1 MARTVLS
8 GPRPLFLAGF
18 VASAALIAIALYFQ
32 YVMALEPCPLC
43 ILQRIAVFALGAIFL
58 AGALHDPGLI
68 GRRIYALLALLTAVI
83 GGAIA
88 GRHVWLENLPEDQI
102 PACGP
107 GLNYML
113 DNFPLAKA
121 LELVLR
127 GSGECAEVTW
137 SFLGL
142 SIPAWTLVCFAA
154 FAVLSLCLFFKR
166 YARPAF

>member
-1 MARTVLS
+1 MARTALTA
-8 GPRPLFLAGF
+8 PRPLFLAGF
-18 VASAALIAIALYFQ
+18 VACTALIAIALYFQ
-32 YVMALEPCPLC
+32 HVMSLEPCPLC
-43 ILQRIAVFALGAIFL
+43 ILQRIAVIALGVIYL
-58 AGALHDPGLI
+58 AGALHDPGRF
-68 GRRIYALLALLTAVI
+68 GRRIYALLALLTAAI

-137 SFLGL
+137 TFLGL
-142 SIPAWTLVCFAA
+142 SIPAWTLVAFVGFAG
-154 FAVLSLCLFFKR
+154 LSLFLFFR
-166 YARPAF
+166 RFARPAF